1 MRSKDITKIV
11 VDYFGTDFTIKS
23 RKRPLTY
30 MRGLNN
36 VLCKKYT
43 KETLEAIGG
52 NYYSSDHATVLH
64 SINMFKDN
72 YINQKSPIN
81 MLDSYHILDSLIKN
95 NKDVKTGDNNNE
107 DDNDNYLKYKE
118 QAEKIQFLK
127 SRVINLTAQLKNA
140 NKIINERKLERINL
154 EDKYTEIFKD
164 LAKLNDKQL
173 KEFHQNRLIPYNKII
188 QSTVLPKVITKVY
201 GAILNK

>member
-11 VDYFGTDFTIKS
+11 VDYFETDFTIKS
-23 RKRPLTY
+23 RKRTLTY

-43 KETLEAIGG
+43 KETLEAIGD

-95 NKDVKTGDNNNE
+95 NKDVKTGDNNNGDE
-107 DDNDNYLKYKE
+107 NYLKYKE
-118 QAEKIQFLK
+118 AADKIQFLK
-127 SRVINLTAQLKNA
+127 SRVINLTTQLKNV

-188 QSTVLPKVITKVY
+188 S
-201 GAILNK
+201 